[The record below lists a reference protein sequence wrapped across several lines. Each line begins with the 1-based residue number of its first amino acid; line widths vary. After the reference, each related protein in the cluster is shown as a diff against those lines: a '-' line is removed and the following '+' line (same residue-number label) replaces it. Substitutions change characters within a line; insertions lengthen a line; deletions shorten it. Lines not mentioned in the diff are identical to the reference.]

1 MTSFLIEDQ
10 PEAASK
16 VRKRAIRCCGESF
29 ALEVDDPP
37 LDERVS
43 TASKGE
49 VENDV
54 VANRVPARALA
65 RSLIALQ
72 AVKLECLL
80 YMPLLVVSGDV
91 ATLSV

>member
-16 VRKRAIRCCGESF
+16 VRKRAIRCCGQSF
-29 ALEVDDPP
+29 ALEVDDPAF
-37 LDERVS
+37 DDGVS
-43 TASKGE
+43 TTSKGE
-49 VENDV
+49 VEYDV

-72 AVKLECLL
+72 AVEAG
-80 YMPLLVVSGDV
+80 MLVVH
-91 ATLSV
+91 ATARCVR